1 MEHTTINEL
10 ILALKGARTYEQL
23 AEDCGGVPTPG
34 RIQQLATK
42 PQNTFPS
49 PDTVRG
55 LARGLRVNAG
65 TIISACAASL
75 GLKDEGEAP
84 RIVTM
89 LPPGADAL
97 DNGQLAAVL
106 SVINQFVRCNSQHAK
121 RGVD

>member
-1 MEHTTINEL
+1 MEQTTINEL

-55 LARGLRVNAG
+55 LARGLRVNAN
-65 TIISACAASL
+65 TIISACASSL
-75 GLKDEGEAP
+75 GLTDDTNSP

-89 LPPGADAL
+89 LPPGSDTL
-97 DNGQLAAVL
+97 NNDQLSAVL
-106 SVINQFVRCNSQHAK
+106 AVINQFAICNRRQHPSAA
-121 RGVD
+121 